1 MGCPC
6 KDKAKKAA
14 AAEQVAAP
22 AVASRPAT
30 SVRLELTVRGE
41 GHPLACEDCL
51 VKHVGVAYVLSGE
64 WLEDETRKT
73 ERLLCIANLQ
83 CAAEHAEALG
93 RKSLASLLDEARVLF
108 ARDGEAS
115 KIVLVVDE
123 LCGADERERQRLVAI
138 GHMAAAEQAMRLCD
152 GDSFADRVRAVRLDW
167 TAETRLP
174 ATGVASEET
183 MNNEQEKEVQ
193 K

>member
-14 AAEQVAAP
+14 AAEQAAAP

-51 VKHVGVAYVLSGE
+51 AKHVGVAYVLSGE

-93 RKSLASLLDEARVLF
+93 RKSLVSLIDEARILF
-108 ARDGEAS
+108 GRNGDTG
-115 KIVLVVDE
+115 KLMLVIDE
-123 LCGADERERQRLVAI
+123 LCGADEWKRQRLVAI

>member
-6 KDKAKKAA
+6 KDKAKKAE
-14 AAEQVAAP
+14 AAELAAAP
-22 AVASRPAT
+22 AADASPAQ

-51 VKHVGVAYVLSGE
+51 AKHVGVAYVLSAE

-115 KIVLVVDE
+115 KIVLAVDE
-123 LCGADERERQRLVAI
+123 LCGADELERQRLVAI
-138 GHMAAAEQAMRLCD
+138 GHMAAAEQDMRLCD

-167 TAETRLP
+167 TARP
-174 ATGVASEET
+174 PRPPRPSAP
-183 MNNEQEKEVQ
+183 
-193 K
+193 

>member
-14 AAEQVAAP
+14 AAELAAAP
-22 AVASRPAT
+22 AAAPRPAT

-51 VKHVGVAYVLSGE
+51 AKHVGVAYVLSSE

-93 RKSLASLLDEARVLF
+93 RKSLASLIDEARVLF
-108 ARDGEAS
+108 GRNGDTG
-115 KIVLVVDE
+115 KLMLVIDE

-174 ATGVASEET
+174 AT
-183 MNNEQEKEVQ
+183 
-193 K
+193 